1 MREKHAKHRSYAKIS
16 CLATRRKWSGIWTA
30 VLFACAAQVAQAGSG
45 VSCGGAAMLGGAQLM
60 CSQAKSDAPAQL
72 CTFSWALMTE
82 QKTSQIVEGSFL
94 LAPQASNM
102 QVYQGSGF
110 AYALSAPIILCNN
123 MK

>member
-1 MREKHAKHRSYAKIS
+1 MQKYLVSRPDANGPVFGRRS
-16 CLATRRKWSGIWTA
+16 CLLALHRWLKR
-30 VLFACAAQVAQAGSG
+30 AAA
-45 VSCGGAAMLGGAQLM
+45 
-60 CSQAKSDAPAQL
+60 QAKSDAPAQL